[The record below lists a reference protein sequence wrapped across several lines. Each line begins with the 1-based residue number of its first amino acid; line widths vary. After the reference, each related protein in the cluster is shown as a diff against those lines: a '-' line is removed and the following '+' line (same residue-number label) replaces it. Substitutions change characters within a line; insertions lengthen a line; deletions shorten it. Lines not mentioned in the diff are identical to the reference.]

1 MNRFAAL
8 LDRLAYERG
17 RLSKLALLEAYFRQ
31 TPDPDRGWALAAMTG
46 SLSFKNAKPSLIR
59 NLAEERFDPTLLH
72 LSYDYV
78 GDLAETV
85 ALLWEPRDAR
95 ANAELSL
102 SDVVDG
108 LATTAK
114 EDLPAQ
120 LADWLDRLDANGR
133 WALMKLIT
141 GALRIGVSA
150 RLARTALAQLGARE
164 ADEIEDVWHADQ
176 PPFLALFAWLEGRGE
191 APRVNTAVR
200 YHPVMLAHAI
210 EPPEFEA
217 LDPNDF
223 AAEWKWDGIRVQAA
237 AGIDPNNRRLTRLFS
252 RTGEDVSAAF
262 PDLTAGFDFDAVLD
276 GELLVKKGGR
286 VQDFNTLQQ
295 RLNRKSVT
303 AKMMADYPA
312 VVRVYDLISLDN
324 EDLRALTFEERRAKL
339 EAFVAAHPLA
349 PIDLSPMI
357 AFKTWDALSAAR
369 ADPASAGAGL
379 DADAVEGVMIK
390 KRDAPYLAGRPK
402 GYWFKWKR
410 DPMVIDAVLMY
421 AQRGHGK
428 RSSFYSDYTFGV
440 WTGEGDEEHLTP
452 VGKAYFG
459 FTD

>member
-17 RLSKLALLEAYFRQ
+17 RLGKLALLEAYFRE

-59 NLAEERFDPTLLH
+59 NLAEERFDPILLH

-85 ALLWEPRDAR
+85 ALLWEPGAAR

-108 LATTAK
+108 FATTAK

-120 LADWLDRLDANGR
+120 LADWLDRLDENGR

-164 ADEIEDVWHADQ
+164 ADEIEDVWHADE
-176 PPFLALFAWLEGRGE
+176 PPYLALFAWLEGKAE
-191 APRVNTAVR
+191 APRVDTAVR

-210 EPPEFEA
+210 EPSEFEA
-217 LDPNDF
+217 LDADDF

-237 AGIDPNNRRLTRLFS
+237 AGLDPNHRRLTRLFS
-252 RTGEDVSAAF
+252 RTGEDVSGAF

-276 GELLVKKGGR
+276 GELLVKKGGA
-286 VQDFNTLQQ
+286 VQDFNALQQ
-295 RLNRKSVT
+295 RLNRKTVT

-312 VVRVYDLISLDN
+312 MVRVYDLISLDN
-324 EDLRALTFEERRAKL
+324 EDLRALSFDERRAKL
-339 EAFVAAHPLA
+339 EAFVAA
-349 PIDLSPMI
+349 SP
-357 AFKTWDALSAAR
+357 R
-369 ADPASAGAGL
+369 
-379 DADAVEGVMIK
+379 
-390 KRDAPYLAGRPK
+390 
-402 GYWFKWKR
+402 
-410 DPMVIDAVLMY
+410 
-421 AQRGHGK
+421 
-428 RSSFYSDYTFGV
+428 RSICRR
-440 WTGEGDEEHLTP
+440 
-452 VGKAYFG
+452 
-459 FTD
+459 